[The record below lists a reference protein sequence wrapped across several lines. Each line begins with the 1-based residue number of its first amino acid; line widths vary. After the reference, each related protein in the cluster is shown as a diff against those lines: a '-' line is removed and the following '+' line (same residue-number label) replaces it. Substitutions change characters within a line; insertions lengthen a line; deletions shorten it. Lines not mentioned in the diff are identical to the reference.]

1 VGFVCAGFLAADFD
15 HWMQALVEAHPDA
28 VSEAVVEILLILQL
42 LLRNS

>member
-1 VGFVCAGFLAADFD
+1 
-15 HWMQALVEAHPDA
+15 LVEAHPDA